1 MSSNSS
7 TTIDFTVQ
15 FQLASQYLSL
25 SLGLFLFI
33 TGIVDFTLSSQVWCK
48 LRTVILNTIS
58 LSSFTIICLQSLDI
72 FFCTSRSI
80 VMRQKSSVK
89 WARLLLVACGLVWIV
104 HEISTMIFQD
114 LVKAG
119 STYSCINTNTIYA
132 SYRSYFVVPILTVT
146 IPMLMISI
154 LAFHIYRHLHVLT
167 QGEQR
172 SFSILTKQLTK
183 MALFQIGSVLLFQ
196 APYGISSIYSLA
208 TTYVAKT
215 TYRQAQEK
223 LISNFFGIY
232 VYGIYASPFY
242 CYCLA
247 SKRFRNQVLC
257 VINKIRCNKQ
267 RNQVLPIMQDIIK
280 PAGRPQT
287 TTI

>member
-1 MSSNSS
+1 M
-7 TTIDFTVQ
+7 
-15 FQLASQYLSL
+15 
-25 SLGLFLFI
+25 
-33 TGIVDFTLSSQVWCK
+33 DFTLSSQVWCK
-48 LRTVILNTIS
+48 LRTVILNTVS
-58 LSSFTIICLQSLDI
+58 LCSFTIICLQSLDI
-72 FFCTSRSI
+72 FFCTSRSVI
-80 VMRQKSSVK
+80 MRRKSSVK
-89 WARLLLVACGLVWIV
+89 WARLLLFACGFVWIV

-114 LVKAG
+114 LVKTG

-132 SYRSYFVVPILTVT
+132 SYRSYFVVPVLTVT
-146 IPMLMISI
+146 IPILTISI
-154 LAFHIYRHLHVLT
+154 LAFHIYRHIHDQI

-172 SFSILTKQLTK
+172 SISSLTRQLTK

-208 TTYVAKT
+208 TTYVAKS

-267 RNQVLPIMQDIIK
+267 RNQVLPMIQNIIR
-280 PAGRPQT
+280 PAGRRQT
-287 TTI
+287 TIV